1 MNRSKWPA
9 AAITVIAL
17 AGCVPTMMTPTIT
30 ATPGPGKLPA
40 DLATDHAACVTQTN
54 QQMAPAVQ
62 AANNQVSG
70 AALQNLLTGTGD
82 NPVAVNT
89 QATATLQQQY
99 DTAYSACMYAKGDN
113 VPPYYMQPTYYA
125 EPTDTTEPTS
135 THHAK
140 RRVAHKPSSPTPTTT
155 ASSSGQAS
163 GSGFVVPAP
172 TSAPASG
179 SGFAEPGPV
188 QPASASGGFAVPPPA
203 SH

>member
-1 MNRSKWPA
+1 MNLRKWSKLA
-9 AAITVIAL
+9 ATVQFVVM
-17 AGCVPTMMTPTIT
+17 AGCVPTAMTPTVT

-40 DLATDHAACVTQTN
+40 DLAADHIACTAQAN
-54 QQMAPAVQ
+54 QQTAPAVQ
-62 AANNQVSG
+62 AANNQVAG
-70 AALQNLLTGTGD
+70 TALQNLLTGTGAD
-82 NPVAVNT
+82 AVAVNT
-89 QATATLQQQY
+89 QATATLQQQF

-113 VPPYYMQPTYYA
+113 VPPYYMQPIYYA
-125 EPTDTTEPTS
+125 EPSETP

-140 RRVAHKPSSPTPTTT
+140 RRVAHKRSAATPA
-155 ASSSGQAS
+155 ASSSNQAS

-179 SGFAEPGPV
+179 SGFVQPTPV

>member
-1 MNRSKWPA
+1 MTLWKWARLA
-9 AAITVIAL
+9 AAVQLVVL
-17 AGCVPTMMTPTIT
+17 AGCVPAVMTPTVT

-40 DLATDHAACVTQTN
+40 DLASDHAACAAQTS

-62 AANNQVSG
+62 AANNQVTG
-70 AALQNLLTGTGD
+70 TALQNFLTGTGD
-82 NPVAVNT
+82 NAVDVNT

-99 DTAYSACMYAKGDN
+99 DTAYSACMFAKGDN

-125 EPTDTTEPTS
+125 EPTEETP
-135 THHAK
+135 THHVK
-140 RRVAHKPSSPTPTTT
+140 RRVAHKPSSPTAT

-172 TSAPASG
+172 TSAPPSG
-179 SGFAEPGPV
+179 SGFA
-188 QPASASGGFAVPPPA
+188 QPAAASGGFVVPPPA